1 MYGLDYEA
9 LNIENKLMVFA
20 LCSYHFN
27 LRVIEKLSEA
37 TSIKSSGSSSNNNN
51 IIRQPTVTGGECA
64 SLVCGIDN
72 YMYVVTSEVFGC
84 KDTFLGVKIT
94 LYDSYAAHE
103 QGVFL
108 TTNHSSWIF
117 QNEILQKKFLH
128 FIVDAL
134 PLS

>member
-1 MYGLDYEA
+1 
-9 LNIENKLMVFA
+9 
-20 LCSYHFN
+20 
-27 LRVIEKLSEA
+27 
-37 TSIKSSGSSSNNNN
+37 
-51 IIRQPTVTGGECA
+51 
-64 SLVCGIDN
+64 
-72 YMYVVTSEVFGC
+72 MYVVTSEIFGC

-134 PLS
+134 PLSQYFFTHIFKKVAAPLLTAKLNITNVRSMDSSSNRY